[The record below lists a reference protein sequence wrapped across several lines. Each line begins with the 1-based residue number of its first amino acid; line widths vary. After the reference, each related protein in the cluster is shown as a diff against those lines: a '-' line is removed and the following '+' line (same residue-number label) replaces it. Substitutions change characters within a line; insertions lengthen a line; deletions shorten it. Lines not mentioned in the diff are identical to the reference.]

1 MKIRSKLI
9 LIFLTPVVLIMLLG
23 WISYQQSANGL
34 YKKYESSAATD
45 VDMLGSYLTLGFQTV
60 ESKANVLVSDNDIK
74 RYYSGY
80 YDDKTSEKLS
90 TYKDIQANI
99 FSNVISEWYIKNIY
113 MFGKSGDGI
122 ATEGEIRKIKYNEFM
137 DTDLAQALE
146 TTKDKGIWIGAHQEL
161 DKQLDKKQDNYC
173 TSYVSSFSYNL
184 NKEKIGYV
192 IIDIPNDFVAN
203 ALKKMDLAKGSIA
216 GFIANNEKEIIRGA
230 EKGKFEFT
238 KQSFFKA
245 AQSSKNKT
253 GKEYIDYNGKEYLY
267 IYHKLDTGNSTLCV
281 MIPKDQIFA
290 QARNIGTTTV
300 IIVIIASIIAILIG
314 TLVAMDISGVI
325 NKINLVMQSASKG
338 DLTNKVKISRK
349 DEFNTLSENVNYM
362 IDSMM
367 SLLYKMKDVSGA
379 VTTSTQNIGSNSEK
393 MLNGTQTILTGIEEM
408 ENGIIHQA
416 EDAQHCLEEMFVL
429 ADDINQAYTK
439 ATEIEEISGNT
450 NEIIS
455 QGIGIMNQLGS
466 KMNDTSEIT
475 KVVIQDIENLE
486 LQSKSINSIISTIN
500 NIADQTKL
508 LSLNASIEA
517 ARAGEAGKGFA
528 VVAEEIRKLANQSN
542 EAVMKID
549 QITGLIQKQTKIT
562 VKSAKQAEYIVISQE
577 NALSE
582 SVDTFN
588 QIKSRVNKL
597 TDNIKQITLLIN
609 NMENYK
615 NNTLRSVES
624 ISSTL
629 EETTA
634 VAGEFGN
641 TAREQMHSVEILG
654 TATKEL
660 EENAG
665 YLQDSVNVFKLKE

>member
-1 MKIRSKLI
+1 MMKIRSKLI
-9 LIFLTPVVLIMLLG
+9 VIFFIPVVLIILLG
-23 WISYQQSANGL
+23 WISYQQSSSGL
-34 YKKYESSAATD
+34 YKKYESSAVTD
-45 VDMLGSYLTLGFQTV
+45 VNMLGDYLTLGFQTV

-80 YDDKTSEKLS
+80 YENSTVDKLS
-90 TYKDIQANI
+90 TYKDIKGYI

-113 MFGKSGDGI
+113 LFGKSGDGI
-122 ATEGEIRKIKYNEFM
+122 ATEGSIRNMKYEEFVHS
-137 DTDLAQALE
+137 DLAKKLDNSKE
-146 TTKDKGIWIGAHQEL
+146 KGIWIGSHLEL
-161 DKQLDKKQDNYC
+161 DQKLGNNKSNYC
-173 TSYVSSFSYNL
+173 TSYMSSFTYNL

-192 IIDIPNDFVAN
+192 VIDIPNDFVEN

-216 GFIANNEKEIIRGA
+216 GYIVNDEKEIIRGA
-230 EKGKFEFT
+230 ENGKFEFI
-238 KQSFFKA
+238 KQSFYKET
-245 AQSSKNKT
+245 QSAKSKS
-253 GKEYIDYNGKEYLY
+253 GKKYINYDGKEYLF
-267 IYHKLDTGNSTLCV
+267 IYNKLDTGNCSICV
-281 MIPKDQIFA
+281 MIPKSQIIA
-290 QARNIGTTTV
+290 QASNIGKTTV
-300 IIVIIASIIAILIG
+300 IIVIIASIIAILTG

-325 NKINLVMQSASKG
+325 KKINVVMQSASKG
-338 DLTNKVKISRK
+338 DLTNKVKIIRK
-349 DEFNTLSENVNYM
+349 DEFNTLAGNVNHM

-367 SLLYKMKDVSGA
+367 SLLYKMKEVSGT
-379 VTTSTQNIGSNSEK
+379 VSVSTQNIGSNSEK
-393 MLNGTQTILTGIEEM
+393 MLNGTQAILTGIEEM

-416 EDAQHCLEEMFVL
+416 EDAQQCLEEMFVL

-439 ATEIEEISGNT
+439 ATEIEEVSGNT
-450 NEIIS
+450 NEIVS
-455 QGIGIMNQLGS
+455 QGIRIMNQLGS
-466 KMNDTSEIT
+466 KMSDTSEIT

-486 LQSKSINSIISTIN
+486 VQSKSINSIISTIN
-500 NIADQTKL
+500 TIAEQTKL

-542 EAVMKID
+542 DAVQKID

-562 VKSAKQAEYIVISQE
+562 VKSAKQAESIVTSQE
-577 NALSE
+577 NALAE

-588 QIKSRVNKL
+588 QIKSRVDKL
-597 TDNIKQITLLIN
+597 TNNIKQITVLIN

-641 TAREQMHSVEILG
+641 TARDQMSAVEVLG
-654 TATKEL
+654 AATKEL
-660 EENAG
+660 EENAE
-665 YLQDSVNVFKLKE
+665 YLKDSVNVFKLI